1 MGCRCHGECSER
13 KPRSETLRSER
24 RAISTEA
31 TGNRPASYSLHFQ
44 PVFTASQKACMSG
57 MIKLDDYN
65 DVKANAEDIYSRLA
79 DKSMPADNTGPWPN
93 EWIALFRRWIDEG
106 CAP

>member
-1 MGCRCHGECSER
+1 MPARGAKKEASTK
-13 KPRSETLRSER
+13 KPQARVRGPS
-24 RAISTEA
+24 AA
-31 TGNRPASYSLHFQ
+31 APVNRPASYSLHIQ

-57 MIKLDDYN
+57 MINLGDYN

-79 DKSMPADNTGPWPN
+79 DLSMPADDTRPWPN

-106 CAP
+106 CAA

>member
-1 MGCRCHGECSER
+1 MPTRGQG
-13 KPRSETLRSER
+13 KK
-24 RAISTEA
+24 ASTKKAGPGLKEA
-31 TGNRPASYSLHFQ
+31 SSAAPGNRPASYSLHFQ

-57 MIKLDDYN
+57 MINLDDYN

-93 EWIALFRRWIDEG
+93 EWITLFRRWIDEG